1 MWWRKVLGVVLIA
14 AGVVALVYGEIS
26 YTKETHEAKV
36 AGLEFSLEEKETVEI
51 PTWAGVASVAAGT
64 LLLLTGRR
72 R

>member
-1 MWWRKVLGVVLIA
+1 MWWRKVLGAVLIA

-36 AGLEFSLEEKETVEI
+36 AGLEFSLEEKETFEI

-64 LLLLTGRR
+64 LLLLIGRR